1 MKFLKTF
8 YKYWMI
14 FAKKLSI
21 IPTTIILFIIY
32 FGGIGMISIINFIL
46 RKDLLDKN
54 LAASTTYWREKEDIP
69 TDLERCKR
77 QF

>member
-1 MKFLKTF
+1 MKPLKTI
-8 YKYWMI
+8 YRYWMI

-32 FGGIGMISIINFIL
+32 FGAIGALSLINFIL
-46 RKDLLDKN
+46 GKDLLDKKSF
-54 LAASTTYWREKEDIP
+54 AGATYWQDKEHIP
-69 TDLERCKR
+69 TDPERCKR